1 MGAKPYKADVVECVG
16 MLTDKDIEKMMRVFP
31 TKDEVRNIVGEQLAE
46 MKETQERILQAL
58 DRLATAIE
66 KLNLEYAAISEQ
78 LTRHE
83 RWIQQIAKK
92 ANVKLVD

>member
-1 MGAKPYKADVVECVG
+1 
-16 MLTDKDIEKMMRVFP
+16 MRVFP
-31 TKDEVRNIVGEQLAE
+31 TKDEVRTIVEEQLAD
-46 MKETQERILQAL
+46 MKETQGRILQAL
-58 DRLATAIE
+58 DRLATAME